1 MNDGISKRIFKCAH
15 MHLLLPLCVCVFL
28 LLASA
33 IAELSPEVW
42 LTVDCMVALIGTVRR
57 DPNQNPKTV
66 VLSTAQ
72 AKITHFWDA
81 FLRVLQLQDSFCLGR
96 AECVNISGNLCAVFD
111 CRGSP
116 WATPC
121 RLARGLINMCTVDLY
136 FMCRG
141 VRISTKSHQLTVL
154 LQIQYAA
161 VRCTILF

>member
-1 MNDGISKRIFKCAH
+1 MGATFRECCKHVYRHGHPGTCYYDEQREKMNDGISKRIFKCAH

-81 FLRVLQLQDSFCLGR
+81 FSSGFTTPGLVLPGEGRVCEHFWEPL
-96 AECVNISGNLCAVFD
+96 
-111 CRGSP
+111 
-116 WATPC
+116 C
-121 RLARGLINMCTVDLY
+121 RLRLSRLALGDSLSLGSRSN
-136 FMCRG
+136 
-141 VRISTKSHQLTVL
+141 
-154 LQIQYAA
+154 
-161 VRCTILF
+161 